1 MEPKSIDCPR
11 IKSKLHTTTISTA
24 YNIILQI
31 GLRLFSFIINA
42 FILRFITKE
51 TLGIINV
58 RLLLLYT
65 TIQFIT
71 REPFRRTCAP
81 NNSIDDD
88 NHDDGDETKKSK
100 NQQNDWSKVVNIT
113 FLSIPLSFV
122 TGLTFSIIWY
132 KFFER
137 PEHLLYEYQWAIMSI
152 YVSVIIESMAE
163 TFFIYGQRYDYIRLK
178 VIVEG
183 IFQTVRC
190 SLLALFVYI
199 SPEHSVFGFA
209 IAQLIA
215 STIYSLTYFS
225 YFLFKKKIPMTTFL
239 PNFLSDK
246 DDNNESSSSSS
257 SSSSSLL
264 ETSLTFFY
272 NSLLKQFL
280 TEGERYIMTMFSV
293 ISFAEQGV
301 YDVINNLGSLP
312 ARIIF
317 QQIEE
322 NGYILFS
329 SLIKRDLD
337 TSQQITKILKSLSI
351 CSNLTKLMA
360 IIGLTLFTYGYHGAS
375 IVLSVYGGQNFI
387 NGSFGQLAIHLF
399 QWHCIYMI
407 FIAINGIL
415 ESYSFAVMNTRQ
427 LNRFNTN
434 LLIIS
439 IIFTII
445 SLIIISYVGSVG
457 FIMANCLNMMTR
469 IIVSLLFIGNIY
481 PNYSLW
487 IFIRQTRPNFHTII
501 SYVLIFIGLSIVYRW
516 LGLADI
522 FLWSNAILF
531 IIINVIIIICHFIII
546 IYFFEKELCLFVR
559 NELLFFKSLKNKQN

>member
-1 MEPKSIDCPR
+1 MEPNAIDDGDSPR
-11 IKSKLHTTTISTA
+11 IKSKLKTTTISTA
-24 YNIILQI
+24 YNIVLQI
-31 GLRLFSFIINA
+31 GLRIFSFIINA

-65 TIQFIT
+65 TIQFTT

-81 NNSIDDD
+81 NNSVDDD
-88 NHDDGDETKKSK
+88 DHNVSKSM
-100 NQQNDWSKVVNIT
+100 NQKAWSKVVNIT
-113 FLSIPLSFV
+113 FLSIPLSFI

-132 KFFER
+132 KVFER
-137 PEHLLYEYQWAIMSI
+137 PEHLLSEYQWAIMSI

-190 SLLALFVYI
+190 SLLAIFVYI

-209 IAQLIA
+209 IAQLVA
-215 STIYSLTYFS
+215 STIYSLTYYI
-225 YFLFKKKIPMTTFL
+225 YFLLKMKIPMTTFL
-239 PNFLSDK
+239 PRFLREKNDEDYNMK
-246 DDNNESSSSSS
+246 TDEL
-257 SSSSSLL
+257 SLL
-264 ETSLTFFY
+264 KTSLTFFY

-337 TSQQITKILKSLSI
+337 ASQQTTKIVKSLSI
-351 CSNLTKLMA
+351 CSNLTKLMT
-360 IIGLTLFTYGYHGAS
+360 IIGLTLFTYGYHGAM
-375 IVLSVYGGQNFI
+375 IVLSVYGGSNFLH
-387 NGSFGQLAIHLF
+387 GTYGTLAIRLF
-399 QWHCIYMI
+399 QWHCIYII

-415 ESYSFAVMNTRQ
+415 ESYSFAVMNTGQ
-427 LNRFNTN
+427 LNRFNVKLMIT
-434 LLIIS
+434 S
-439 IIFTII
+439 IIFTAI
-445 SLIIISYVGSVG
+445 SLIITSYVGSIG

-469 IIVSLLFIGNIY
+469 IIISLLFIGNVY

-487 IFIRQTRPNFHTII
+487 IFIRQTRPNIHTML
-501 SYVLIFIGLSIVYRW
+501 SYVIIFIGLSTLYRW
-516 LGLADI
+516 LDLIDI
-522 FLWSNAILF
+522 HTFLWSKAIIF
-531 IIINVIIIICHFIII
+531 IIINAIVAICHLIFL
-546 IYFFEKELCLFVR
+546 YFFETELCLFIR
-559 NELLFFKSLKNKQN
+559 NELFFKSLKNKNN